1 MTWYIQVNHL
11 RIFVTFLVHRINR
24 QEEYCLSLARILTSN
39 YQSRADDRMKIKRT
53 SDMVSVLEEVARK
66 NNIVL

>member
-11 RIFVTFLVHRINR
+11 RILVTFVHRINR
-24 QEEYCLSLARILTSN
+24 QEEYCLSLARTLTSR
-39 YQSRADDRMKIKRT
+39 YLSGVDDRMQIEST
-53 SDMVSVLEEVARK
+53 SNMLNMLEEAARK